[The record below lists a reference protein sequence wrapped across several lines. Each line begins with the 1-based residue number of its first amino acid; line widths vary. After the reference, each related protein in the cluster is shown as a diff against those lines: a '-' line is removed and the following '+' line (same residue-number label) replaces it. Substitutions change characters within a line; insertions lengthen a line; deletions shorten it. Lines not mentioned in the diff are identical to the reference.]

1 MLRLHFRN
9 MYIYFPA
16 FRKPSINSHLLL
28 LLPLL
33 QVSKLV
39 EDISRLQAALSGVR
53 EATAA
58 QMHAMEEQL
67 EQKNRLIHRLEQKLE
82 HSSIEEAKRDLQ

>member
-1 MLRLHFRN
+1 MLKKQTFSQN
-9 MYIYFPA
+9 FYFPA
-16 FRKPSINSHLLL
+16 FRKPSINSHFLL